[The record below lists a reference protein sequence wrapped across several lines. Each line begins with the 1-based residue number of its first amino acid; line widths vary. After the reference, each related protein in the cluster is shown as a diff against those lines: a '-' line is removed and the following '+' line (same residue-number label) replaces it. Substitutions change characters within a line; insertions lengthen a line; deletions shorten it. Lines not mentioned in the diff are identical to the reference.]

1 MCDKIYRK
9 GPFSFSTLFVAVSL
23 LFVLLS
29 SSYAEVKRVTI
40 MIKGMACPFCAYG
53 VEKKLKRVKGVKGID
68 IDIQKGMARLTAE
81 EGQSIEIS
89 QVPGAIEDA
98 GFTPDR
104 ITATVTGRI
113 ERNEKGNLILKS
125 REGQRTFNLTGDRK
139 LIEGYIGSDVAVTG
153 EVIVQKEKPWTINVE
168 RVEKK

>member
-1 MCDKIYRK
+1 MKKKILIK
-9 GPFSFSTLFVAVSL
+9 GLSVLAIL
-23 LFVLLS
+23 LFFS
-29 SSYAEVKRVTI
+29 MSSYAGVEKVTI

-53 VEKKLKRVKGVKGID
+53 VEKKLKSVKGVKDID

-89 QVPGAIEDA
+89 QVPGAIEDS

-113 ERNEKGNLILKS
+113 ERNEEGNLILKS
-125 REGQRTFNLTGDRK
+125 GEGQRTFYLTGDRK
-139 LIEGYIGSDVAVTG
+139 LLETHIGSDVAVTG
-153 EVIVQKEKPWTINVE
+153 EVIIQKEKSWIIKVE
-168 RVEKK
+168 KVEKK